1 MAEKMTRVL
10 VSKGSIG
17 LDESGRNARRD
28 YKVFQEDRDNVILEV
43 PEDEADA
50 VAARLQG
57 FVEMN
62 E

>member
-10 VSKGSIG
+10 VSKESIG
-17 LDESGRNARRD
+17 LDESGRNARSA

-50 VAARLQG
+50 VAARLNG